1 MSSLI
6 KYLEI
11 NNMAKVTLSVI
22 LPVGVSESDLEH
34 FLLFK
39 FMGHGGDD
47 KVLSKFD
54 CEELNVDDFEIDMRD

>member
-1 MSSLI
+1 
-6 KYLEI
+6 
-11 NNMAKVTLSVI
+11 MAKVTLSVI
-22 LPVGVSESDLEH
+22 LPVGVSELDLEH